1 MRTRMLAGLVLA
13 CVILFTLGTYVIVT
27 AQEGKPYAEGQ
38 APGATMQASTAKS
51 SAPRYAEGKDP
62 NAVMQSGPLDA
73 AQRE

>member
-1 MRTRMLAGLVLA
+1 MLAGLVLA

-38 APGATMQASTAKS
+38 APGATMQASTAES